1 MSSDRR
7 EAAVRTRARQGRLGQ
22 LASPARLRAIGCAVA
37 ALCGLAA
44 TLAACGGDDTIDATQ
59 GLVLTNATVVDTR
72 DGTLRPAQAV
82 LVSNGKIDRIVA
94 SNRVR
99 VSGSAQQVDAS
110 GRFVVPGFLDMHTHA
125 QEVAVTD
132 PGVWSL
138 LVASGITGVRQMSG
152 SAQQIAQ
159 ARQHNADISAGRLDA
174 PAILMVPGTIFAG
187 QAGTDADARQ
197 FVQAQKAAGADFM
210 KVVAGN
216 ATAISAVLDE
226 SRRVGLEVSGHLP
239 VTVPAGELSA
249 QGWRAIE
256 HLGGTFG
263 MMLDCSNDEAAL
275 RAAILTVRP
284 PPLGLGGVTNAR
296 VFDANTYEPYFRSVQ
311 STYDDGKCRALAR
324 TFVQNGTWH
333 VPTLIRIRT
342 MSFGADPAYRNDPNL
357 QYVSKAVR
365 ALWSQLASDFG
376 TSVQPLAAA
385 ALQDF
390 YSLQQKVNGMLR
402 RQGVKMLTGSD
413 LSGVWLVPGV
423 SLHQEFRELAASGL
437 TPLEILQAAT
447 LNGAEFLGRQSEMG
461 TVDEGKQANL
471 VLLDGDPS
479 LDVANLDRIHGVV
492 LGGKYLSA
500 AALETMKADVAQAYA
515 AQPLKPAS
523 TAAIPAHVD

>member
-1 MSSDRR
+1 MR
-7 EAAVRTRARQGRLGQ
+7 
-22 LASPARLRAIGCAVA
+22 PIGCAGA
-37 ALCGLAA
+37 ALCGLAM
-44 TLAACGGDDTIDATQ
+44 TLASCGGDDAVDVTQ

-72 DGTLRPAQAV
+72 DGSLHPAQTV

-94 SNRVR
+94 SSRVR

-110 GRFVVPGFLDMHTHA
+110 GKFVVPGFLDMHTHA

-138 LVASGITGVRQMSG
+138 LVANGVTGVRQMSG

-159 ARQHNADISAGRLDA
+159 ARQHNADVAAGRVNA
-174 PAILMVPGTIFAG
+174 PEILMVSGTIFAG
-187 QAGTDADARQ
+187 QASTDVEARQ

-210 KVVAGN
+210 KMVAGS
-216 ATAISAVLDE
+216 ATAINAVLDE

-239 VTVPAGELSA
+239 VTVPAAELSA
-249 QGWRAIE
+249 KGWRAIE

-263 MMLDCSNDEAAL
+263 MMLDCSSDEATL
-275 RAAILTVRP
+275 RAAIITVRP

-296 VFDANTYEPYFRSVQ
+296 VFDANFYEPYFRNVQ
-311 STYDDGKCRALAR
+311 STYDDDKCGSLAR
-324 TFVQNGTWH
+324 VFMQNGTWH

-357 QYVSKAVR
+357 QYVSKPVR
-365 ALWSQLASDFG
+365 ALWSQLASSFE
-376 TSVQPLAAA
+376 TSVKPSAAA

-390 YSLQQKVNGMLR
+390 YGLQQQVNGMLR

-471 VLLDGDPS
+471 VLLDGNPA

-492 LGGKYLSA
+492 LGGKYLSGTT
-500 AALETMKADVAQAYA
+500 LEKMKNDVAQAYA
-515 AQPLKPAS
+515 AQPLTPAAA
-523 TAAIPAHVD
+523 AAIPTHVD